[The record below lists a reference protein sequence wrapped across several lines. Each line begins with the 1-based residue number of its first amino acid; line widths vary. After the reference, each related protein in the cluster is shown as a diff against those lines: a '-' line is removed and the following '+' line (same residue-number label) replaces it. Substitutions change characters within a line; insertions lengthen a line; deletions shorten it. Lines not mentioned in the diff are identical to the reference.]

1 MKRLALP
8 FLLALLSA
16 SMAVPSCAGKF
27 PDDIWPALKA
37 CGTNDVSW
45 GAASEVFADLVEIVN
60 GNPAGT
66 TDLLA
71 LLAADVGGGIPCLV
85 NYFETQGGQT
95 GAAAAKFK
103 AGHAKELKA
112 AAARGPSA
120 CRSPVGARPA
130 VATLESVHAAEAT
143 LLRGRSIAQLSS
155 VELTAFFSLLQVE
168 SSLVSKEL
176 RTSAALSYAYPGETV
191 AAAADRCELACGSE
205 SSLSTPGAAC
215 SCWRVDKKNWRNSRW
230 VSAPASLAVAAR

>member
-1 MKRLALP
+1 MKHLTMP
-8 FLLALLSA
+8 FLLALLSV
-16 SMAVPSCAGKF
+16 SMAAPGCAGKF
-27 PDDIWPALKA
+27 PNDIWPALKA
-37 CGTNDVSW
+37 CGTSDVSW
-45 GAASEVFADLVEIVN
+45 GAATEVFSDLVEIVD
-60 GNPAGT
+60 GNPVGE

-85 NYFETQGGQT
+85 NYFESQGGQT

-120 CRSPVGARPA
+120 CRSPGNSAPKVGPTAERLLNARPA
-130 VATLESVHAAEAT
+130 AASRASTSGDARGSAAYGKLGVATQPADN
-143 LLRGRSIAQLSS
+143 
-155 VELTAFFSLLQVE
+155 
-168 SSLVSKEL
+168 
-176 RTSAALSYAYPGETV
+176 SYAYPGETV

-215 SCWRVDKKNWRNSRW
+215 SCWHVDKKNWRNSRW
-230 VSAPASLAVAAR
+230 VSAPSSLAVAAR